1 MKRFFTSVLAC
12 LCVLAAMAENFY
24 DRNVKTQFERSDVK
38 VSTSVDALWNK
49 YNDGRGPVTRR
60 VSTQSGYSY
69 LGMGTYTDNFF
80 GGTANVEIW
89 QSNSNSTYYRVVKP
103 YDGITNATG
112 SSYTGADYLDL
123 IVMQPGATL
132 GDITITKSDLV
143 LFDGIYT
150 GEHNSTYDADVWI
163 YHPFMFTSLH
173 EESYWTYNKVL
184 SYQDSGIPSQI
195 QLAPYYYMDGVGGWN
210 NTQYNGVVTIKFPGV
225 ELPDPYHS
233 SVTCTNSNPSSLTT
247 SDVLQLKAVYGNNGA
262 AGNVTTVPVIFSAD
276 GNLTLVKAGD
286 QRSDYFSTSQT
297 TVSYSMALT
306 GVSEGSYY
314 ATTMFY
320 DENEAGWFYNS
331 KYFVDIT
338 IVPDKILV
346 QSITLSKTSATLTSG
361 STLQLEATVLP
372 TNATNKTVSWTT
384 SNSNVATV
392 SSSGLVTAKT
402 VTTQS
407 TATITCSA
415 TDGSGVKATCTVTV
429 TPSVIPVQSITLSQ
443 TSASL
448 SVGGTLQLSATVLP
462 TNATNK
468 TVSWTTSSSSVATV
482 SSAGLITAVAS
493 GTATITCSATDGSG
507 VKATCSVTVSG
518 GYPEPSISAVTC
530 ENSSLTQNDELKMT
544 ATFYNYGVGGN
555 VRTVPVVMAKD
566 DDLTL
571 IEVGDIVSNYFP
583 ASQSTPLSYSLSMAD
598 VPDGEYYASVLFYI
612 ESDDEDEE
620 GWYYSSKCLVEI
632 TVGGGDNLKGDVNGD
647 YSVNGTDLVAL
658 TNIILGRSATKPAA
672 DVNQD
677 GSVNGTDYVV
687 LANIILGR
695 SNARGMGH
703 PTAAGD
709 FAGTS
714 WIEVEPYEISTG
726 QEKEVTIDL
735 FNPDDEI
742 TLVQFDLDLPQGLS
756 LKVVDG
762 DYDIDIAGRTTWKN
776 HSLSANATDG
786 IIRFLL
792 ASSNN
797 KALSGTEGA
806 IINMTLVAD
815 DSYLGEGIS
824 LKNILLVTPDEKET
838 KPEDI
843 VPVGIRG
850 IVASTEQSH
859 APIYSISGQRLAT
872 PQKGLNIVGGKK
884 LLVK

>member
-1 MKRFFTSVLAC
+1 MKRFFTSVLAS

-150 GEHNSTYDADVWI
+150 GEHNSTYDADIWI
-163 YHPFMFTSLH
+163 YHPFVFTSLH

-225 ELPDPYHS
+225 ELPDPYFV
-233 SVTCTNSNPSSLTT
+233 SVTCDNTNLSNLTKA
-247 SDVLQLKAVYGNNGA
+247 DKLKFHATFGNNGSA
-262 AGNVTTVPVIFSAD
+262 ESYINTIVVLNEQKSKIVAKGDLEYTTFPAGGQVSVDYEYGLDTIQP
-276 GNLTLVKAGD
+276 GN
-286 QRSDYFSTSQT
+286 
-297 TVSYSMALT
+297 
-306 GVSEGSYY
+306 YY
-314 ATTMFY
+314 ATVAYF
-320 DENEAGWFYNS
+320 DWENGWTINS
-331 KYFVDIT
+331 SYLKAMTVKSSN
-338 IVPDKILV
+338 VPV
-346 QSITLSKTSATLTSG
+346 ENITLSKTSVTLTAG
-361 STLQLEATVLP
+361 NTLQLTATVTP

-402 VTTQS
+402 VTSQS

-429 TPSVIPVQSITLSQ
+429 TPSVISVQSITLSQ

-448 SVGGTLQLSATVLP
+448 SVGNTLQLSATVLP

-482 SSAGLITAVAS
+482 SSTGLITAIS
-493 GTATITCSATDGSG
+493 NGTATITCSATDGSG
-507 VKATCSVTVSG
+507 VKATCTVTVSG

-555 VRTVPVVMAKD
+555 VKTVPVVMAKD

-571 IEVGDIVSNYFP
+571 IEVGGIVSNYFP
-583 ASQSTPLSYSLSMAD
+583 ASQSTTLSYSLSMTE
-598 VPDGEYYASVLFYI
+598 VPEGEYYASVLFYV

-632 TVGGGDNLKGDVNGD
+632 TVGPDDCNLKGDVNGD
-647 YSVNGTDLVAL
+647 CIVNGTDLVAL

-695 SNARGMGH
+695 SNARGLDYS
-703 PTAAGD
+703 TAAGD

-714 WIEVEPYEISTG
+714 WIEVEPYEISAG

-742 TLVQFDLDLPQGLS
+742 TLVQFDLDLPQGLN

-806 IINMTLVAD
+806 IITMTLVAD
-815 DSYLGEGIS
+815 DSYKGEGFA
-824 LKNILLVTPDEKET
+824 LKNILLVTPEEKET

-843 VPVGIRG
+843 IPVGIRD

-859 APIYSISGQRLAT
+859 ATIYSISGQRLAT
-872 PQKGLNIVGGKK
+872 PHKGVNILDGKK
-884 LLVK
+884 IVVR